1 MEQKHLENLRL
12 KKKQETVLVRVTE
25 EVGGKNKG
33 DIPRGSTAS
42 ALIFQYTF
50 NWQKRNKEKK
60 MVTN

>member
-33 DIPRGSTAS
+33 DIPRGRPAS

-50 NWQKRNKEKK
+50 N
-60 MVTN
+60 